1 MSLLENLAGQLL
13 GGGGAQS
20 GGGGLAGMALQ
31 MLMGQMG
38 GGGGT
43 QTSGL
48 AGGLGSLLQLMQ
60 SKGMGDVASS
70 WVGTGQNMPISA
82 DQLSSL
88 LGGGQISQL
97 AQQAGLSEQ
106 DAASQLAGIL
116 PGLVDKLTPA
126 GQVPEQSD
134 LMSTGMG
141 LLNSLLG
148 GR

>member
-13 GGGGAQS
+13 GGGGQG
-20 GGGGLAGMALQ
+20 GGGGLAGIALQ

-38 GGGGT
+38 GGGG
-43 QTSGL
+43 QAAGL
-48 AGGLGSLLQLMQ
+48 AGGLGSLLQVMQ
-60 SKGMGDVASS
+60 SKGLGDVASS

-106 DAASQLAGIL
+106 DTASQLADIL
-116 PGLVDKLTPA
+116 PGLIDKLTPS
-126 GQVPEQSD
+126 GQVPPQQD